1 MGFTEDIRKLSEQ
14 IRKRVDQV
22 VGEEATKMA
31 LIVPFLNT
39 LGYDIYDPT
48 EVMPEY
54 VADFATKKAGQFEKV
69 DYALA
74 INGTIVMLVEAK
86 ASGQKAEAHDGQLS
100 RYFNGLLKTK
110 VAIVT
115 NGTEYRFFTE
125 SA

>member
-1 MGFTEDIRKLSEQ
+1 MGFTEDITKLSEQ
-14 IRKRVDQV
+14 VRKRVDQV

-31 LIVPFLNT
+31 LIVPFLNA

-74 INGTIVMLVEAK
+74 INGA
-86 ASGQKAEAHDGQLS
+86 
-100 RYFNGLLKTK
+100 LLLCW
-110 VAIVT
+110 
-115 NGTEYRFFTE
+115 
-125 SA
+125 